1 MPLIDPSD
9 CPNGDLLSPSCIHC
23 TDENGHIKPC
33 EEIFEWGVQFFMQA
47 TGLSRDTAVR
57 IVRKNMR
64 ELPYWDGNTSECLTG
79 DVATDEEFKAV
90 LSQL

>member
-1 MPLIDPSD
+1 
-9 CPNGDLLSPSCIHC
+9 
-23 TDENGHIKPC
+23 
-33 EEIFEWGVQFFMQA
+33 MQA